1 MSYQTVLDS
10 VYNQATAVTGFTSAN
25 VGANDFDVL
34 RSGQGSACVIT
45 YDSFTQQYDG
55 MGETELLVNW
65 RFLIGLY
72 VRASGRDA
80 TSVSAD
86 MNTVRQGF
94 LTRFNSRSKLG
105 GTANIRNALITEGA
119 EADEPLTIGAVS
131 FMYEVLRLQASE
143 DVSVVDAD
151 G

>member
-10 VYNQATAVTGFTSAN
+10 VYNQATQVAGFTAAN

-65 RFLIGLY
+65 RFLIGIY

-80 TSVSAD
+80 TSISAD

-94 LTRFNSRSKLG
+94 LAQFNSRSKLG
-105 GTANIRNALITEGA
+105 GTANIRNALVTEGA
-119 EADEPLTIGAVS
+119 QADEPLTIGGVS
-131 FMYEVLRLQASE
+131 FMYEVLRLQAGE
-143 DVSVVDAD
+143 DVSVTDND
-151 G
+151 